1 MAEDGKTLTG
11 YRFIGGGL
19 GHGVGMSQTGAY
31 RLARMGWSY
40 QQILAFYY
48 RGTKLQTLGRDAIA
62 YEPQP

>member
-1 MAEDGKTLTG
+1 
-11 YRFIGGGL
+11 
-19 GHGVGMSQTGAY
+19 MSQTGAY

-40 QQILAFYY
+40 QRILAFYY